1 MLIVTSFTMNRTM
14 NPHLKLGIDASSC
27 LNGRGEFVGYVCLM
41 EELSNET
48 FAMGILLSFITHA

>member
-14 NPHLKLGIDASSC
+14 YPHLKLGIDASLC

-41 EELSNET
+41 EDET